1 MLVLAA
7 GEAVVVE
14 VAVDDEDVDADVA
27 GAVVEELDDEL
38 ELHAPISSAMTA
50 TATPPAAMREL
61 LRFSTCGPYLSP
73 GRGAGI
79 SFAAIAPC
87 SFAMGACA
95 PGLRLSAFSA

>member
-14 VAVDDEDVDADVA
+14 VAVDDEAAVVE

-38 ELHAPISSAMTA
+38 ELHPPISSAMTA

>member
-1 MLVLAA
+1 MFELLAA
-7 GEAVVVE
+7 GEPVA
-14 VAVDDEDVDADVA
+14 VAVDDEAAVVE
-27 GAVVEELDDEL
+27 GAVVEEVLDDEPL
-38 ELHAPISSAMTA
+38 ELHPPISSAMTA

-79 SFAAIAPC
+79 WFAAIAPC